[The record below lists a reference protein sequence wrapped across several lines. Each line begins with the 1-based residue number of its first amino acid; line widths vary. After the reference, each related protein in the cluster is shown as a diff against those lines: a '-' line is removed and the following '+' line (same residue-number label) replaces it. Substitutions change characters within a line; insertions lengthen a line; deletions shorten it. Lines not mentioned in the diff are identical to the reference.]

1 MTNAR
6 PALAAARITSSME
19 PVPSER
25 LVWTWMT
32 PRAPGTTPGG
42 GAGSGSGPAGIMI
55 ASAIAATARTAKRRI
70 RRNTG
75 ARSRPG
81 MKTVVHRP
89 HPLLQHVGVNLR
101 RREIGV
107 AEHHLDGAEVGAA
120 LEQVRRERMPQHVR
134 AERRGDAGAAPV
146 RLQDLPEADARQ
158 PRPAAPRVHEEPRTR
173 ALAEQRR
180 PAVAQVA
187 PDPRRR
193 LVAHR
198 HDSLLGALARARQL
212 RRLEVHVRLPQP

>member
-1 MTNAR
+1 MTSAR
-6 PALAAARITSSME
+6 RALAAAGITSSME

-42 GAGSGSGPAGIMI
+42 GAGGGSGPAGIMI

-70 RRNTG
+70 RRNTA

-101 RREIGV
+101 RRQIGV
-107 AEHHLDGAEVGAA
+107 AEHHLDGAEIRAA

-134 AERRGDAGAAPV
+134 AERPSEAGAAPV

-173 ALAEQRR
+173 ALPAKRR
-180 PAVAQVA
+180 LPVRREAPAPPRGLVA
-187 PDPRRR
+187 P
-193 LVAHR
+193 R
-198 HDSLLGALARARQL
+198 HA
-212 RRLEVHVRLPQP
+212 